1 MSKKIDK
8 VIEGLREHYPVVK
21 TGLDYETPIQL
32 LISTVLSAQS
42 TDKSVNKVTKNLYE
56 KYPDLEALLGLS
68 REEIQENI
76 REIGIYKNK
85 SKNIYKLLRIIKEE
99 YKGNV
104 PQNMKELMKLPGVG
118 RKTASVVLAVAFG
131 KPAFPVDT
139 HVYRISRRL
148 GFTKSKTPDK
158 VSDDMMKII
167 PKDDWIEFHHLLIS
181 HGRNI
186 CKARNPDCS
195 KCKIEKYCEKL
206 GVK

>member
-1 MSKKIDK
+1 MSKKINK
-8 VIEGLREHYPVVK
+8 IIKGLREHYPVVK
-21 TGLDYETPIQL
+21 TGLEYETPLQL

-139 HVYRISRRL
+139 HVYRICRRL
-148 GFTKSKTPDK
+148 GFTESKTPDK

-186 CKARNPDCS
+186 CKARNPDCD
-195 KCKIEKYCEKL
+195 KCKIEKYCKKV

>member
-1 MSKKIDK
+1 MNKKIDK
-8 VIEGLREHYPVVK
+8 VIKGLREHYPVVK
-21 TGLDYETPIQL
+21 TGLEHETPLQL

-42 TDKSVNKVTKNLYE
+42 TDKSVNKVTKNLYR
-56 KYPDLEALLGLS
+56 KYPDLKSLLKLS
-68 REEIQENI
+68 RKEIQENI

-85 SKNIYKLLRIIKEE
+85 SKNIYKLLRIINEE
-99 YKGNV
+99 FDGDV
-104 PQNMKELMKLPGVG
+104 PKNMKDLMKLPGVG
-118 RKTASVVLAVAFG
+118 RKTASVVLAVAFD

-139 HVYRISRRL
+139 HVYRICRRI

-167 PKDDWIEFHHLLIS
+167 PKEDWIEVHHLLIN

-186 CKARNPDCS
+186 CKARNPECS
-195 KCKIEKYCEKL
+195 KCNIEKYCDKI

>member
-1 MSKKIDK
+1 MSKKIDE
-8 VIEGLREHYPVVK
+8 VIKGLRKHYPDVK
-21 TGLDYETPIQL
+21 PGLEYETPLQL

-42 TDKSVNKVTKNLYE
+42 TDKSVNKVTKELYK
-56 KYPDLEALLGLS
+56 KYPDLKSLLELS

-99 YKGNV
+99 FNGNV
-104 PQNMKELMKLPGVG
+104 PKNMKDLMKLPGVG
-118 RKTASVVLAVAFG
+118 RKTASVVLAVAFN

-139 HVYRISRRL
+139 HVYRICRRI
-148 GFTKSKTPDK
+148 GFTESKTPNK

-167 PKDDWIEFHHLLIS
+167 PKENWIEVHHLLIN

-186 CKARNPDCS
+186 CKARNPECS
-195 KCKIEKYCEKL
+195 ICNIEKYCDKV